1 MKWTDVNDIAIE
13 LVGVHPEVDPLSV
26 RFTDLREWVMGL
38 PEFDDDP
45 EITAYI
51 QVKDLTSKN
60 NDEVFVF
67 NGWMFSSSP
76 SIAPFDHPVYDV
88 WLTSCY

>member
-13 LVGVHPEVDPLSV
+13 LVDVHPEVDPLSV

-45 EITAYI
+45 ELCGEKILEAI
-51 QVKDLTSKN
+51 Q
-60 NDEVFVF
+60 
-67 NGWMFSSSP
+67 M
-76 SIAPFDHPVYDV
+76 A
-88 WLTSCY
+88 WLYEMD